1 MRFGMIATWRMAY
14 EALLHQ
20 YDALLAGE
28 QAGTVL
34 ENAIKEVEDF
44 ANFISVGY
52 GGLPNEAGRVQLDA
66 AYMDGATFEFGAV
79 AALEDIANP
88 ISVAKLLS
96 QERFNSMRVGAG
108 AKEYALKK
116 GFNAQDMLSAAAEAL
131 WQERIQK
138 VSQKEL
144 TPYDGHDTIGMV
156 VLDRKKGMVAGTSS
170 SGLFMKENGRVG
182 DSPLAGSGL
191 YVDNEIGGATA
202 TGLGEDLTKGVLS
215 YETVRRMG
223 EGMSPMAAAG
233 SALSEFEAKLK
244 RKYGK
249 AGAMSLVCMNQAG
262 DWGVASN
269 VDFTFVVAD
278 EQTRPKI
285 YIAKPSTEQAGEL
298 LIEEPSE
305 AWLTDYLSNLNY
317 RTE

>member
-1 MRFGMIATWRMAY
+1 MAFGMIATWRMAY

-20 YDALLAGE
+20 YDALVAGE
-28 QAGTVL
+28 NAGNVL
-34 ENAIKEVEDF
+34 EVAIKEVEDF

-52 GGLPNEAGRVQLDA
+52 GGLPNEAGVVQLDA
-66 AYMDGATFEFGAV
+66 AFMDGATFEFGAV
-79 AALEDIANP
+79 AAMEDIANP
-88 ISVAKLLS
+88 ISVARLLS
-96 QERFNSMRVGAG
+96 QERFNSMRVGSG
-108 AKEYALKK
+108 AKDFALKK
-116 GFNAQDMLSAAAEAL
+116 GFKSQHMLSVAAETL

-138 VSQKEL
+138 VSQAAL

-156 VLDRKKGMVAGTSS
+156 VLDRQGGMVAGTSS

-191 YVDNEIGGATA
+191 YVDNDIGGATA

-215 YETVRRMG
+215 YETVRRIG

-233 SALSEFEAKLK
+233 SALNEFEAKLK

-249 AGAMSLVCMNQAG
+249 AGAMSLVCMNPLG
-262 DWGVASN
+262 EWGIATN
-269 VDFTFVVAD
+269 VEFTFVIAD
-278 EQTRPKI
+278 EQTRPTI
-285 YIAKPSTEQAGEL
+285 YIAKPSLEEAGEVM
-298 LIEEPSE
+298 IEKPSE

>member
-1 MRFGMIATWRMAY
+1 MGFGMIATWRMAY

-20 YDALLAGE
+20 YDALVAGE
-28 QAGTVL
+28 KAGNVL
-34 ENAIKEVEDF
+34 EVAIKEVEDF

-52 GGLPNEAGRVQLDA
+52 GGLPNEAGVVQLDA
-66 AYMDGATFEFGAV
+66 AFMDGATFEFGAV
-79 AALEDIANP
+79 AAMEDIANP
-88 ISVAKLLS
+88 ISVARLLS
-96 QERFNSMRVGAG
+96 QERFNTMRVGSG
-108 AKEYALKK
+108 AKDFALKK
-116 GFNAQDMLSAAAEAL
+116 GFKSQHMLSVAAESL
-131 WQERIQK
+131 WQERIRK
-138 VSQKEL
+138 VSQAEL

-156 VLDRKKGMVAGTSS
+156 VLDRQGGMVAGTSS

-191 YVDNEIGGATA
+191 YVDNDIGGATA

-233 SALSEFEAKLK
+233 SALNEFEAKLK

-249 AGAMSLVCMNQAG
+249 AGAMSLVCMNQLG
-262 DWGVASN
+262 EWGIATTVE
-269 VDFTFVVAD
+269 FTFVIAD
-278 EQTRPKI
+278 EQTRPTI
-285 YIAKPSTEQAGEL
+285 YIAKPSLEEVGEVV
-298 LIEEPSE
+298 IEKPSD